1 MRKLLLC
8 AVGLIAFGNLIGA
21 ARAADPFYAG
31 KTIHFIV
38 GYAPGGGS
46 DVMCRVMADHMSTH
60 IAGNPTIVVQNM
72 AGAGGANA
80 INYVSEVARPDG
92 LTALCGTVDTLL
104 QLLKDPAL
112 RVDINQF
119 QWIFG
124 VPDAQVTYVRT
135 DVTPSIKQPADF
147 FKATDLTLGGFAL
160 TNSKDLEE
168 RLALDLLGVKY
179 KYVTG
184 FNGEG
189 AARAAVQQKFINTW
203 TDAVSSY
210 VSVDVPT
217 LVQPGIVLPIFQSG
231 LPDASGE
238 LTKPSEAVPD
248 VPSLYEFYRQHFGKA
263 PSGIQWDTFEAVQG
277 VFAVAQRGIA
287 LASNAPPEAVAAL
300 RASVDPLLTDQKFMA
315 DATNVMGAGFS
326 VFDGTRAQQA
336 FARGLNPSPAV
347 LQYLTDLTKQ
357 AP

>member
-1 MRKLLLC
+1 MFS
-8 AVGLIAFGNLIGA
+8 VGLIAFGSLIGA

-46 DVMCRVMADHMSTH
+46 DVMCRVMADHMSKH
-60 IAGNPTIVVQNM
+60 IAGAPTIVVQNM
-72 AGAGGANA
+72 EGAGGANA

-124 VPDAQVTYVRT
+124 VPDAQVTYVRA
-135 DVTPSIKQPADF
+135 DVRPGLKQPADL
-147 FKATDLTLGGFAL
+147 FKATGLVLGGFAL

-179 KYVTG
+179 QYVTG

-189 AARAAVQQKFINTW
+189 AARAAVQQSFINTW

-217 LVQPGIVLPIFQSG
+217 LVKPGIVVPVFQSG
-231 LPDASGE
+231 MPDENGE
-238 LTKPSEAVPD
+238 LTKPSAAVPD
-248 VPSLYEFYRQHFGKA
+248 VPSLYEFYRQQFGKP
-263 PSGIQWDTFEAVQG
+263 PSGVQWDTFEAVQG

-300 RASVDPLLTDQKFMA
+300 RASASPLLQDQQFMT

-326 VFDGTRAQQA
+326 VYEGGRVQQA
-336 FARGLNPSPAV
+336 FAKGLNPSPAV
-347 LQYLTDLTKQ
+347 LQYLIDLSKK

>member
-1 MRKLLLC
+1 MFS
-8 AVGLIAFGNLIGA
+8 VGLIAFGSLIGA

-46 DVMCRVMADHMSTH
+46 DVMCRVMADHMSKH
-60 IAGNPTIVVQNM
+60 IAGTPTIVVQNM

-104 QLLKDPAL
+104 QLLQDPAL
-112 RVDINQF
+112 RVDINKF

-135 DVTPSIKQPADF
+135 DVKPNLKQPADF
-147 FKATDLTLGGFAL
+147 LKATDLILGGFAV
-160 TNSKDLEE
+160 TNSKDIEE

-179 KYVTG
+179 QYVTG

-189 AARAAVQQKFINTW
+189 GARAALQQKFINTW

-210 VSVDVPT
+210 VAVDVPT
-217 LVQPGIVLPIFQSG
+217 LVKPGIVVPIFQSG
-231 LPDASGE
+231 MLDEAGQ
-238 LTKPSEAVPD
+238 LTKASAAVPD
-248 VPSLYEFYRQHFGKA
+248 VPSLYEFYHQQFGKP
-263 PSGIQWDTFEAVQG
+263 PSGIQWDTFQAVQG

-287 LASNAPPEAVAAL
+287 LASNAPSEAVAAL
-300 RASVDPLLTDQKFMA
+300 RASADPLLQDQKFMA

-326 VFDGTRAQQA
+326 VYDGARVQQA
-336 FARGLNPSPAV
+336 FAKGLGPSPAIK
-347 LQYLTDLTKQ
+347 QYLIDLTKKG
-357 AP
+357 P